1 MDLRNLTEHSAT
13 AAISCVF
20 LFIGMTQIKLQ
31 CSSSYFS
38 SKILTF
44 ILCVT
49 RMCMT
54 NKNVSDK
61 EMALVYPV
69 LAASPDNWY
78 FRGCMYERNRLLFG
92 AEVLY

>member
-1 MDLRNLTEHSAT
+1 
-13 AAISCVF
+13 
-20 LFIGMTQIKLQ
+20 
-31 CSSSYFS
+31 
-38 SKILTF
+38 
-44 ILCVT
+44 
-49 RMCMT
+49 MT